1 MSVCVCVCFQVM
13 TVENSSVP
21 SITERDRDIE
31 GRGPREKRVEGEDR
45 REKINRERKER

>member
-1 MSVCVCVCFQVM
+1 M
-13 TVENSSVP
+13 ENSSVP